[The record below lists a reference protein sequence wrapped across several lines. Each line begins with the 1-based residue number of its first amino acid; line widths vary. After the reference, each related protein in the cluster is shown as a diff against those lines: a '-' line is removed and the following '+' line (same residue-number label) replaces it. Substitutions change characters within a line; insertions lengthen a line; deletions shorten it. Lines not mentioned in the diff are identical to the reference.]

1 MSSSSSWWQSRRN
14 SANATSSAGHGSS
27 SSMGRLDLHM
37 LQADMPR
44 SLSANHSGHSTL
56 RGMQRLEARRQME
69 ENSLI
74 ISRARTQSLNPPVD
88 LRMLEYVEPYDEN
101 LMCAICRCPFVD
113 PVVLTECDHC
123 FCRDCIRQTWTS
135 TYTPLGPRGDCP
147 TCRTPAKLGPR
158 SGISKILTNI
168 LDDLLVRC
176 PKCEDGCKTVVKRG
190 EVQDHV
196 NIYCGFANVECPAEN
211 CELPVRRKDIVH
223 GCLHYGVSCIDCHQ
237 SMQKASLERHW
248 KVECPDRKVSC
259 ALCQESVFY
268 RELEKH
274 ATETCP
280 AISIPCVGQ
289 SIGCTV
295 RTKRAQVDEHAK
307 NCVLAMLAPVL
318 KAQAQRLNEQEAA
331 QKLMSRK
338 LEVLETGFRTMQQ
351 ILYPPPDDP
360 DLSSGNESRIP
371 LLDYPGRAISTGTD
385 ASVLQTNPPA
395 FEFAF
400 PSPSRLPG
408 STTEEAAIPHRPIQ
422 APLHPSHPGPE
433 LPGPRPSD
441 LPEPY
446 SADFDMASPFPP
458 PAANGPYVSPLHH
471 LLSMHESLRDEMSRI
486 SSALQELDGR
496 HSMQSLNENLRT
508 REEIS
513 YLGAQ
518 VAGLS
523 RQVHWL
529 TSAQLQR
536 QSRAPTPG
544 GTSSAVAGP
553 SDIAGAGS
561 GVEAAVHAVST
572 AASALRGAARM
583 TGGGGSGAGMRRG
596 RSEEGRTKL

>member
-1 MSSSSSWWQSRRN
+1 
-14 SANATSSAGHGSS
+14 
-27 SSMGRLDLHM
+27 
-37 LQADMPR
+37 
-44 SLSANHSGHSTL
+44 
-56 RGMQRLEARRQME
+56 ME

-371 LLDYPGRAISTGTD
+371 LLDYPGRAIST
-385 ASVLQTNPPA
+385 
-395 FEFAF
+395 
-400 PSPSRLPG
+400 
-408 STTEEAAIPHRPIQ
+408 
-422 APLHPSHPGPE
+422 
-433 LPGPRPSD
+433 
-441 LPEPY
+441 
-446 SADFDMASPFPP
+446 DFDMASPFPP